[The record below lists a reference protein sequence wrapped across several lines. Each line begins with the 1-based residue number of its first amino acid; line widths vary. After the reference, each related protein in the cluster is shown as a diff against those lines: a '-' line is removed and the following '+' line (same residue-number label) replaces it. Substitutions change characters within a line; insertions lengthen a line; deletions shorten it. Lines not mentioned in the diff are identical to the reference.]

1 MYVFKQQGRKKCDLP
16 YMHAFRTSTE
26 LEKDSSA
33 TIPLLCLLN
42 SMKKKDRAPFRVCA
56 CVCELDTHKRRTG
69 GGGGWVDGVTSGLT
83 CAITPSDAV
92 WTNGATTAA
101 VSSCH
106 PR

>member
-1 MYVFKQQGRKKCDLP
+1 MPSELP
-16 YMHAFRTSTE
+16 LNWKRVLFQFSGQW
-26 LEKDSSA
+26 SA

-42 SMKKKDRAPFRVCA
+42 SMKKKDWAPFCVCA
-56 CVCELDTHKRRTG
+56 CVWELDTHKRRTG
-69 GGGGWVDGVTSGLT
+69 GGEGGGGWADGVTSGLT